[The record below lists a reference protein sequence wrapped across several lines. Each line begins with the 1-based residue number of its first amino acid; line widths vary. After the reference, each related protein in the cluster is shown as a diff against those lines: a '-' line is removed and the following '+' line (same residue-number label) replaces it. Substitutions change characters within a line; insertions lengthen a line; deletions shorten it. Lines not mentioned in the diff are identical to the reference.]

1 MNTFKDYVLVTLA
14 CLLFLLL
21 TEPIRADDNIKKA
34 TKDLTKYYGKQY
46 LDTLNID
53 FNNDYIKYGGGII
66 KTVSDKELDI
76 KLGNTKIKLSEDNLL
91 ITFKKEF

>member
-21 TEPIRADDNIKKA
+21 TEPIRADDNVKKA
-34 TKDLTKYYGKQY
+34 AKDLTKYYGKQY
-46 LDTLNID
+46 IDTLNID

-91 ITFKKEF
+91 ITF